1 MRFQIEDVIPILQ
14 QTKEY
19 LLVQPM
25 IQPVYELHI
34 IRIGERFRCWIFI
47 QKYLGG
53 VYKVFVRTNAGNEM
67 VVERVELNDKYK
79 LWIDAIGELFGGLEI
94 GD

>member
-1 MRFQIEDVIPILQ
+1 
-14 QTKEY
+14 
-19 LLVQPM
+19 M

-34 IRIGERFRCWIFI
+34 IRIGESLDTVFIFEI
-47 QKYLGG
+47 ILGG

-94 GD
+94 GDQLILAVNIQFSMVSIYFQPV

>member
-1 MRFQIEDVIPILQ
+1 MISKSHIITHKKIQIEDVIPILQ

-34 IRIGERFRCWIFI
+34 IRIGELSCA
-47 QKYLGG
+47 
-53 VYKVFVRTNAGNEM
+53 VF
-67 VVERVELNDKYK
+67 
-79 LWIDAIGELFGGLEI
+79 LFNSI
-94 GD
+94 